1 MATQQF
7 ALGALPAAP
16 TGKCPQVRRAR
27 KYLEAT
33 HQSVSGLLDSFNV
46 VHEKTVTSRTNA
58 QGRLS
63 RDELDLLRAALVF
76 TSSGLDAS
84 CHTLVGEC
92 IPVLV
97 DRPGSTAA
105 KKFDLYLDEQSVK
118 RTDEFRAALKDRDP
132 RTKFIDLYVTAKT
145 KASYQGTEDL
155 KDRVRDLLGIPNKT
169 VATKRVDGLSGF
181 FIARNDIVHRLDYV
195 DPRSTSVK
203 RHHRS
208 PSDVVAECDRVLALV
223 ADLIRG
229 AAEAVQA
236 K

>member
-1 MATQQF
+1 MVTQRF
-7 ALGALPAAP
+7 APGALPPAP

-46 VHEKTVTSRTNA
+46 VHEKTVTARENG

-84 CHTLVGEC
+84 CHTLVAEC
-92 IPVLV
+92 VRVLV

-105 KKFDLYLDEQSVK
+105 KKFDLYLDEQSAK
-118 RTDEFRAALKDRDP
+118 RTDEFRAALKDPNP
-132 RTKFIDLYVTAKT
+132 RAKFIDQYVEAKT
-145 KASYQGTEDL
+145 RASYQGTDDL
-155 KDRVRDLLGIPNKT
+155 KDRVKDLLGITNKK
-169 VATKRVDGLSGF
+169 VATKRIDALSGF
-181 FIARNDIVHRLDYV
+181 FVARNDIVHRLDYV
-195 DPRSTSVK
+195 DPRGTSVK

-208 PSDVVAECDRVLALV
+208 PSDVVADCDLVLTLV
-223 ADLIRG
+223 ADLIDG
-229 AAEAVQA
+229 AADSIRAR
-236 K
+236 

>member
-1 MATQQF
+1 MATTQF
-7 ALGALPAAP
+7 TLTPLPSSP
-16 TGKCPQVRRAR
+16 TGKCPQIRRGR

-46 VHEKTVTSRTNA
+46 VHERRVQDREHG

-92 IPVLV
+92 VRVLV
-97 DRPGSTAA
+97 DRSGTTAA
-105 KKFDLYLDEQSVK
+105 KKFDLYLDEQSAK
-118 RTDEFRAALKDRDP
+118 RTDEFRSALKAPNP
-132 RTKFIDLYVTAKT
+132 RAKFIDLYVEAKT
-145 KASYQGTEDL
+145 KASYQGTDDL
-155 KDRVRDLLGIPNKT
+155 KDRVKDLLGIPNKK
-169 VATKRVDGLSGF
+169 VATKRIDALNGF
-181 FIARNDIVHRLDYV
+181 FVARNDIVHRLDYV

-208 PSDVVAECDRVLALV
+208 PSDVVAECDLVLALV
-223 ADLIRG
+223 ADLIDG
-229 AAEAVQA
+229 AAEVIRGI
-236 K
+236 

>member
-7 ALGALPAAP
+7 ALGALPPAP

-46 VHEKTVTSRTNA
+46 VHERRVQSRENG

-92 IPVLV
+92 VRILV
-97 DRPGSTAA
+97 DRPDSTAA
-105 KKFDLYLDEQSVK
+105 KKLDLYLDEQSAK
-118 RTDEFRAALKDRDP
+118 RTDEFRVALKDPDP
-132 RTKFIDLYVTAKT
+132 RARFIDLYVEAKT
-145 KASYQGTEDL
+145 RASYQGTDDL
-155 KDRVRDLLGIPNKT
+155 KDRVKDLLGIPNKT
-169 VATKRVDGLSGF
+169 VAKKRIDALSGY
-181 FIARNDIVHRLDYV
+181 FIARNDIVHRLDFV
-195 DPRSTSVK
+195 DPRSTSAK

-208 PSDVVAECDRVLALV
+208 PGDVVAECDLVLALI
-223 ADLIRG
+223 ADLIGG
-229 AAEAVQA
+229 AAEVIRGT
-236 K
+236 